1 MSVPARSMSSREFN
15 QRTGVAKR
23 AARNGPVYVTD
34 RGRPSHVLLSYEHY
48 RELIENRP
56 HFADILCR
64 TSGVGGIDIEFP
76 RLDGMARSA
85 VFD

>member
-1 MSVPARSMSSREFN
+1 MSLPARNMSSREFN

-48 RELIENRP
+48 RELIEDKP
-56 HFADILCR
+56 HFSGMLCR
-64 TSGVGGIDIEFP
+64 TLGVGDIDIEFP
-76 RLDGMARSA
+76 RLDGMAQPA